1 MTLRA
6 ALSMLSLS
14 LLAGCVTSGASDPLA
29 SREGRAQAGRASVQ
43 LGLGYLHQGRVQQAK
58 APLMHALALDPQDAD
73 AHAALALVAQAE
85 GDDEAARTHFRTA
98 LAKRPHDARICN
110 NFGSFLYA
118 RGEFA
123 RAEQMFRQAASDT
136 LYPERPQ
143 VYGNL
148 GLTALK
154 LGRRDEAHAY
164 LRKAVTLDPQQ
175 PRALLALA
183 ELALDA
189 GDRVQARDYHERF
202 RQIAEPG
209 PRSQAL
215 ERRLAREAAA
225 PEPAP
230 AAGRALNG
238 LYPGTPDYQQYLS
251 EQ

>member
-14 LLAGCVTSGASDPLA
+14 LLAGCVTSGAVDPLA

-58 APLMHALALDPQDAD
+58 VPLMRALALDPRDAD

-85 GDDEAARTHFRTA
+85 EDDETARTHFRTA
-98 LAKRPHDARICN
+98 LATRPHDARICN

-123 RAEQMFRQAASDT
+123 QAEQMFRQAASDT

-148 GLTALK
+148 GMTALK
-154 LGRRDEAHAY
+154 LGRRDEAQAY
-164 LRKAVTLDPQQ
+164 LRKAVTLDPHQ

-183 ELALDA
+183 ELSLDE
-189 GDRVQARDYHERF
+189 GDLEQARDYHERF
-202 RQIAEPG
+202 KQVAEPG

-215 ERRLAREAAA
+215 ERRLSRETD
-225 PEPAP
+225 
-230 AAGRALNG
+230 AGRQATASDRALNG
-238 LYPGTPDYQQYLS
+238 LYPGTPDYQHYLS

>member
-6 ALSMLSLS
+6 ALSILSLS
-14 LLAGCVTSGASDPLA
+14 LLAGCVTSGAIDPLA
-29 SREGRAQAGRASVQ
+29 SREGRAQAGQAYVQ

-58 APLMHALALDPQDAD
+58 RSLVRALALEPRDAD

-85 GDDEAARTHFRTA
+85 DDDEAARAHFHTA
-98 LAKRPHDARICN
+98 LAARPHDARICN

-123 RAEQMFRQAASDT
+123 QAEQMFRQATRDT
-136 LYPERPQ
+136 LYPERSQ

-148 GLTALK
+148 GMTALK
-154 LGRRDEAHAY
+154 RGRRDEARTH
-164 LRKAVTLDPQQ
+164 LRKAIALDPHQ

-183 ELALDA
+183 ELSLDE
-189 GDRVQARDYHERF
+189 GDLAQAHDYHARF
-202 RQIAEPG
+202 RQVAEPD

-215 ERRLAREAAA
+215 ERRLTHEAGAR
-225 PEPAP
+225 AP
-230 AAGRALNG
+230 ATASGRALNG